1 MFGFNKIKKYQI
13 YNNNIMPFLY
23 AIPIYSNGKK
33 LFMVIDTG
41 ATNTVVTPEAID
53 GCNYFLLNTE
63 ASLITANGKARN
75 EQVEFLFGLDEDSP
89 VQPFSACA
97 FIASND
103 TMKEYLG
110 SIGADGLIGMDFL
123 RLCSIDF
130 RKLELCV
137 EG

>member
-1 MFGFNKIKKYQI
+1 
-13 YNNNIMPFLY
+13 MPFLY
-23 AIPIYSNGKK
+23 AVPIYSNSKE

-41 ATNTVVTPEAID
+41 ATNTIITPEAID
-53 GCNYFLLNTE
+53 GCNYSLLNTE
-63 ASLITANGKARN
+63 ASFITANGKAKN
-75 EQVEFLFGLDEDSP
+75 KQIEFLFGLDDSP

-110 SIGADGLIGMDFL
+110 SISADGLIGMDFL